1 MLSHNKIIRDSAGLL
16 VYASYIKGI
25 TKRKPVVGRRN
36 AENAGKHSSSADETR
51 KTMKNAR
58 RRPTK
63 CENRRKMPVVGR
75 RNAGF
80 AENHSSSMDENEK
93 EAKNARHPWMK
104 VEKW

>member
-1 MLSHNKIIRDSAGLL
+1 
-16 VYASYIKGI
+16 
-25 TKRKPVVGRRN
+25 
-36 AENAGKHSSSADETR
+36 
-51 KTMKNAR
+51 
-58 RRPTK
+58 
-63 CENRRKMPVVGR
+63 MPVVGR